1 MLNSGKMLWR
11 KIKQGKYIE
20 TVLEI
25 ALSHR
30 VVEKSFNEMVNL
42 NADLKDGKRASHMAS
57 GHQAEEKCKMSE
69 LRVCKKLI

>member
-1 MLNSGKMLWR
+1 MLWR

-30 VVEKSFNEMVNL
+30 LVEESFNEMVNL
-42 NADLKDGKRASHMAS
+42 NADLKDGKRVSHMAS
-57 GHQAEEKCKMSE
+57 GHQEEEKCTMAE
-69 LRVCKKLI
+69 LRVSKKLI